1 MALQAA
7 GIQEQFMDLL
17 SVDYSDRILSTYPGS
32 GPRRGVMAETA
43 LIAIVDDDQWMRR
56 SLERL
61 LKSAGLTA
69 RGFASAE
76 DYLNARNH
84 DEFGCIILDIGL
96 PGMSGF
102 DLDRRLAAEERRLP
116 VVFVSARD
124 EPEVRQE
131 AAQAGA
137 VAFLGKPYDDNAL
150 LDAVHTALKRAKIKN
165 Q

>member
-1 MALQAA
+1 
-7 GIQEQFMDLL
+7 
-17 SVDYSDRILSTYPGS
+17 
-32 GPRRGVMAETA
+32 MAETA
-43 LIAIVDDDQWMRR
+43 RIAIVDDDRWMRR

-69 RGFASAE
+69 RSFASAE
-76 DYLNARNH
+76 DYLNASNH

-96 PGMSGF
+96 PGMSGL
-102 DLDRRLAAEERRLP
+102 DLDRRLAAEENRLP
-116 VVFVSARD
+116 VVFVSAHD

-150 LDAVHTALKRAKIKN
+150 LDAVHTALKRAKIN
-165 Q
+165 I